1 MSLPRRMLAFFLVAS
16 GTAASGE
23 PSATAGFAAQPSEV
37 LLMQMKPGHVSRS
50 SAGQGRAQDGPVQ
63 AKGGGRVQAPT
74 ATPAPAAAPEPGEAD
89 GASGSRLLS
98 EVQRVEAMIA
108 SLEGRVV
115 EMGSCCN
122 CTGGGGKDGGGGGK
136 GYSAYTTTFPNGPVS
151 AGGAPTTTAAPTG
164 SPPGLCAVFGDPH
177 FITFDGGHTVLV
189 GERAIWLVKTA
200 SVWLQALSLGS
211 DGKFAGFAAGGAFM
225 RGHTL
230 IVYNDTERGH
240 LQAVF
245 DGRPILN
252 GTVDEFHED
261 GILEA
266 NKDDEWA
273 AERYNDRI
281 LDLRTEAKFD
291 IGDWHER
298 FLGRPEGGLYVLK
311 LPSEVEVTI
320 TGVDFMSMVITMP
333 RPQGAQSGYC
343 GNFNGEAEDD
353 ARPVVPSWN
362 APIGEDLDPVSP
374 SLNLFT
380 GRASPVLLAR
390 AAGLLQGAA
399 GGFGQRQS
407 SGPDFRSVL
416 DVVQRCPGQLL
427 EMAQQRCG
435 RVEDARMERD
445 CIFDVCLTRDMEAAD
460 DMVATEILEQAVN
473 SKGIPVFMGH
483 GQCWDSR
490 SHEFAAFKTNLRT
503 ERECQELLRHLAF
516 TRGVL
521 GAQIRRS
528 GTCQVL
534 MANGTDPTAVAIPG
548 GWAGSENLSAPGR
561 GLVSSTSSDAAW
573 SCWQLV

>member
-1 MSLPRRMLAFFLVAS
+1 M
-16 GTAASGE
+16 
-23 PSATAGFAAQPSEV
+23 
-37 LLMQMKPGHVSRS
+37 
-50 SAGQGRAQDGPVQ
+50 
-63 AKGGGRVQAPT
+63 
-74 ATPAPAAAPEPGEAD
+74 
-89 GASGSRLLS
+89 
-98 EVQRVEAMIA
+98 
-108 SLEGRVV
+108 

-122 CTGGGGKDGGGGGK
+122 CTGGGGEGGGGGGK
-136 GYSAYTTTFPNGPVS
+136 GYTAHTTTFPNGPVS

-164 SPPGLCAVFGDPH
+164 SPLGLCAVFGDPH

-189 GERAIWLVKTA
+189 GERTIWLVKTA

-240 LQAVF
+240 LQTVF

-252 GTVDEFHED
+252 ETVDEFHED

-266 NKDDEWA
+266 YKDDEWD
-273 AERYNDRI
+273 AERHNDRI

-298 FLGRPEGGLYVLK
+298 FLGRPEGGLYVLR
-311 LPSEVEVTI
+311 LPNEVEVTI

-333 RPQGAQSGYC
+333 RPQGAQGGYC
-343 GNFNGEAEDD
+343 GNYNGEPEDD
-353 ARPVVPSWN
+353 AQPVVPSWN
-362 APIGEDLDPVSP
+362 TPIGEDLDPVRP

-380 GRASPVLLAR
+380 GRTSPAFLAR

-399 GGFGQRQS
+399 GASGQQQPP
-407 SGPDFRSVL
+407 GGDLRSVL
-416 DVVQRCPGQLL
+416 DVVQQCPGQLL
-427 EMAQQRCG
+427 EQARQRCG

-445 CIFDVCLTRDMEAAD
+445 CIFDVCLTRDIEAAD
-460 DMVATEILEQAVN
+460 DTVATEIMEQAVN

-483 GQCWDSR
+483 GLCWDS
-490 SHEFAAFKTNLRT
+490 SGQQFAAYKTNLRT
-503 ERECQELLRHLAF
+503 ERECQDVLRQLAF

-521 GAQIRRS
+521 GAQIRRG

-534 MANGTDPTAVAIPG
+534 VASGDDPTAVAIPG
-548 GWAGSENLSAPGR
+548 GWAGSENLAAAGR